1 MAHLHDLPEDL
12 IILILQYIQLRA
24 PTDIGYRPLR
34 TNLVRFCLVSRSFV
48 PTTQRALYSSF
59 WCDRQRETWRIRAF
73 LRTVIANPLLASYV
87 LGLDLVA
94 WRAWDRDS
102 DEWDDNTG
110 NDRYDDDRK
119 YSPVQNRSDRK
130 LFHQAIHHLALSDKT
145 FWRSAVRKD
154 VDEVYVALLAL
165 LLPNLRKLNLSLPL
179 KFTILEKAL
188 DHATLLR
195 SLHAPFASLQK
206 VEDVSS
212 WFRGNV
218 AQGDIHELAPF
229 FRLPCVKRIRAGN
242 QLVSSKPW
250 PQLPQQTTL
259 QKLKLECRD
268 IQPEVLGSMLSGLGN
283 LRVFDFN
290 SSPHAS
296 EIMFPSN
303 FLVHP
308 QRFGSALL
316 NAAASLR
323 EIYISYS
330 THYHSDGTLLGSFRS
345 FTRLKS
351 LTTELRWLLGDA
363 RSVQLVDILPPSL
376 EKLALTAGEWDG
388 YFGLDALS
396 PVTRGLVVSQFKELV
411 DAKPSVMTNLRSI
424 GDVDSQTARQI
435 SGFDELLDACRRQ
448 DVTLE

>member
-1 MAHLHDLPEDL
+1 MAHLHDLPEEL
-12 IILILQYIQLRA
+12 IILILQYIQQRA
-24 PTDIGYRPLR
+24 RTDVGYRPLR

-48 PTTQRALYSSF
+48 PTTQRALYSTF
-59 WCDRQRETWRIRAF
+59 WCDWARETWRIRAF

-87 LGLDLVA
+87 LGLDLGA

-102 DEWDDNTG
+102 DEWDEG
-110 NDRYDDDRK
+110 SNDRYDDDRK

-154 VDEVYVALLAL
+154 VDEVYVALLVL
-165 LLPNLRKLNLSLPL
+165 LLPNLRELYTSLPL

-188 DHATLLR
+188 NHATLLR
-195 SLHAPFASLQK
+195 PLHAPFASLQRVEK
-206 VEDVSS
+206 VSC

-218 AQGDIHELAPF
+218 AQGDINELAPF
-229 FRLPCVKRIRAGN
+229 FRLPCVNRIRAGG

-250 PQLPQQTTL
+250 PHLPQQTIL
-259 QKLKLECRD
+259 QKLELTCRD
-268 IQPEVLGSMLSGLGN
+268 IQPEVLGSMLHGLGS
-283 LRVFDFN
+283 LRVFEFKTHPLF
-290 SSPHAS
+290 ST
-296 EIMFPSN
+296 ILF
-303 FLVHP
+303 HP

-323 EIYISYS
+323 EIDISCGYQ
-330 THYHSDGTLLGSFRS
+330 YHGDGTLLGSFRP
-345 FTRLKS
+345 FTQLKI
-351 LTTELRWLLGDA
+351 LTTALRWLLGDA

-376 EKLALTAGEWDG
+376 EELALTASWWDG
-388 YFGLDALS
+388 KTKYSGLGALS

-411 DAKPSVMTNLRSI
+411 DAKPSVMTNLRSF
-424 GDVDSQTARQI
+424 GDVISQTARQN

-448 DVTLE
+448 DVMIE